1 MMWLRVR
8 EEKIKGGHSPALIK
22 AEVPWSVSRGTVS
35 EDDRVLKTVKG
46 ILNKLTP
53 EKFDLLK
60 GHLINS
66 GITTPHILKGV
77 SSLIFDKAVLEPTT
91 CPMYA
96 QLCSDLNGKLPPF
109 PSDKPGGNKITFK
122 RVLLNQC
129 QESFEGLDN
138 LRQEFMRM
146 TAPEQ
151 EAERRDKERL
161 VKLRTLGIIRLI
173 SELSKQKMVPE
184 WIIHHIIQ
192 VFVLKLL
199 VFCFVNKELLEPDNK
214 TCPKEENVEAICQLF
229 HTIGKQLD
237 ESPKSRRINDA
248 YFIRLKE
255 LSTDPRLAPRIR
267 FMVRDSLDLRS
278 NNWVPRRE
286 EVKFKTITEIHN
298 EVEKHIRN
306 KRLVGGTGAQGKLT
320 GGGFSLKRFGT
331 GGLIPGMP
339 GIDRAKR

>member
-192 VFVLKLL
+192 
-199 VFCFVNKELLEPDNK
+199 ELLEPDNK
-214 TCPKEENVEAICQLF
+214 TCPKEENVEAICQF
-229 HTIGKQLD
+229 QVA
-237 ESPKSRRINDA
+237 SQ
-248 YFIRLKE
+248 
-255 LSTDPRLAPRIR
+255 
-267 FMVRDSLDLRS
+267 
-278 NNWVPRRE
+278 
-286 EVKFKTITEIHN
+286 VKFKTITEIHN